1 MIIIRANKK
10 DIKIAINYKK
20 KMAKAMTNFDIPVS
34 FEEINFNKVE
44 ENLLKD
50 LDNKDFYFLLLKNK
64 DKYIGFINFS
74 INKFPNLIVDK
85 YMLNISSVFI
95 DEEFRR
101 KGFAETLSNYAIKIG
116 KKHNCVQV
124 ELNVFEKNPA
134 KFLYKKMGF
143 STLDLNMKY
152 DLVSLQN
159 IAP

>member
-1 MIIIRANKK
+1 MIITKASKK

-50 LDNKDFYFLLLKNK
+50 LDNENFYFLLLKNK

-74 INKFPNLIVDK
+74 INKFPNLILDK

-95 DEEFRR
+95 DEDFRR
-101 KGFAETLSNYAIKIG
+101 KGFAEYLINHAIEIA
-116 KKHNCVQV
+116 KKKNCIQV
-124 ELNVFEKNPA
+124 ELNVFENNPA

-143 STLDLNMKY
+143 STLDLNMK
-152 DLVSLQN
+152 LGLTS
-159 IAP
+159 